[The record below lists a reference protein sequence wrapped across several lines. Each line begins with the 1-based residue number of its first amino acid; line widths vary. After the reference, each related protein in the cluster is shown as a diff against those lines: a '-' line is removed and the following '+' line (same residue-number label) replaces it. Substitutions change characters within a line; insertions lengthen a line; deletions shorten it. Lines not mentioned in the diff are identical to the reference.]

1 MWYRQTV
8 RDERAVTSDIVIT
21 IKKKQNLREA
31 QHIEDAD
38 IVIKE
43 VTCIWSTI
51 KSEKRKTAEAFR
63 IINEEHTY
71 RSFDEKQQLNRKHAK
86 AIFDKHYFITKVR
99 RVVKERTFNAQ
110 ELEK

>member
-8 RDERAVTSDIVIT
+8 RDERAVTSAIVIT

-51 KSEKRKTAEAFR
+51 KSEKSKTAEAFR

-99 RVVKERTFNAQ
+99 RVVKDRTINAQ
-110 ELEK
+110 DL